1 MSSLA
6 VALPLE
12 INSAT
17 GFQMIGSI
25 KKLFQQNLKMLVLT
39 KPGERVMEPRFGV
52 GLETY
57 LFENFGQETMAQID
71 HKIREQASI
80 YMPGIKIQSITF
92 GNTDA
97 DSNYLGIQISYSI
110 PGIAVSD
117 LLELTT

>member
-6 VALPLE
+6 VALPLALD
-12 INSAT
+12 SST
-17 GFQMIGSI
+17 GFKMISDI
-25 KKLFQQNLKMLVLT
+25 KSLFKQNLKMLVLT

>member
-6 VALPLE
+6 VALPLALD
-12 INSAT
+12 SST
-17 GFQMIGSI
+17 GFKMISDI
-25 KKLFQQNLKMLVLT
+25 KSLFKQNLKMLVLT

-57 LFENFGQETMAQID
+57 LFENFGQETMSQID